1 MTRVIGY
8 RLFVSALAVALL
20 AVMYTG
26 WLDNSAKDYTE
37 QGLKRVLVTYAV
49 ARGLNGLI
57 SVAQGTEVSVEP
69 VGIGMTFT
77 PGQILDPVNDLI
89 EQFSWLVLASGVS
102 LGIQRLLIVMT
113 GSTGFTILVSVMVAG
128 ALAACWWQKIP
139 ETVSRVITRI
149 AVILLM
155 LRLVIPVIAL
165 LNQAVYWYFLQPQY
179 ESSQTVLE
187 QSGFQLQQQQPVK
200 TISAPPQN
208 EAMMDKLKRAYQ
220 SATDAVD
227 IDARLDRIKQVA
239 SNMSERIL
247 DLMVVFLVQSLLFPL
262 LFIWLAYRLLMQLL
276 RLT

>member
-139 ETVSRVITRI
+139 ETASRVITRI
-149 AVILLM
+149 AVILLV

>member
-1 MTRVIGY
+1 MTRVIWY
-8 RLFVSALAVALL
+8 KLFVTVSAVTLL
-20 AVMYTG
+20 VVMYAG

-77 PGQILDPVNDLI
+77 PGQILDPVNDLV

-113 GSTGFTILVSVMVAG
+113 SSMGFTILVSVMVAI
-128 ALAACWWQKIP
+128 AMAAYWWQNIP
-139 ETVSRVITRI
+139 QNISRVITRI
-149 AVILLM
+149 AVILLV

-179 ESSQTVLE
+179 ETSQAVLE
-187 QSGFQLQQQQPVK
+187 QSGFELQQQQP
-200 TISAPPQN
+200 SAGVQVPPQN
-208 EAMMDKLKRAYQ
+208 EAIMDKLKRAYQ
-220 SATDAVD
+220 SASDAVD
-227 IDARLDRIKQVA
+227 IDARLDRIKQTA
-239 SNMSERIL
+239 SDMSERIL
-247 DLMVVFLVQSLLFPL
+247 DLMVVFFVQSLLFPL
-262 LFIWLAYRLLMQLL
+262 LFLWLAYRLLMQLL

>member
-1 MTRVIGY
+1 
-8 RLFVSALAVALL
+8 
-20 AVMYTG
+20 MYTG
-26 WLDNSAKDYTE
+26 WLDKSAKDYTE

-149 AVILLM
+149 AVILLV

>member
-1 MTRVIGY
+1 MTRVIWY
-8 RLFVSALAVALL
+8 KLFVTVSAIALL
-20 AVMYTG
+20 AVMYAG

-77 PGQILDPVNDLI
+77 PGQILDPVNDLV

-113 GSTGFTILVSVMVAG
+113 GSMGFTILVSVMVIMAT
-128 ALAACWWQKIP
+128 AAYWCQKIP
-139 ETVSRVITRI
+139 QAATHVLTRI
-149 AVILLM
+149 AVILLV

-179 ESSQTVLE
+179 ESSQAVLE
-187 QSGFQLQQQQPVK
+187 QSGFDLQQQRLSNNVQ
-200 TISAPPQN
+200 APPQG
-208 EAMMDKLKRAYQ
+208 EALMDKLKRAYE
-220 SATDAVD
+220 SASNVID
-227 IDARLDRIKQVA
+227 IDARLDRVKQIA
-239 SNMSERIL
+239 SDMSERIL
-247 DLMVVFLVQSLLFPL
+247 DLMVVFFVQSLLFPL
-262 LFIWLAYRLLMQLL
+262 LFMWLAYRLLLQLL

>member
-1 MTRVIGY
+1 MTQVIGY

-20 AVMYTG
+20 AVMYAG
-26 WLDNSAKDYTE
+26 WLDNSAKEYTE

-113 GSTGFTILVSVMVAG
+113 GSTGFTILVSVMVVG

-139 ETVSRVITRI
+139 ETISRVVARI
-149 AVILLM
+149 AVILLV

-179 ESSQTVLE
+179 ESSQAVLE
-187 QSGFQLQQQQPVK
+187 QSGFQLQQQPVK
-200 TISAPPQN
+200 TISAPPHN

>member
-128 ALAACWWQKIP
+128 ALAACWWEKIP

-149 AVILLM
+149 AVILLV

-239 SNMSERIL
+239 SDMSERIL